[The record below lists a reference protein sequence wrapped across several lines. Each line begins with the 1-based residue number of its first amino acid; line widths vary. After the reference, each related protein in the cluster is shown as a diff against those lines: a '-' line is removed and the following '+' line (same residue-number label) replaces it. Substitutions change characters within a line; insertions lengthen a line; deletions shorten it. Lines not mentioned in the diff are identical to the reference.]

1 MFAGQLLLAFTCL
14 AFAAWL
20 HWNERHGWA
29 NESYDRN
36 NDDAYLSRRMRS
48 RRRVHL
54 LFAACGVLILI
65 SAFAGPGRIFIAV
78 WSIVSLTLLTVVGLA
93 GLDAIRTRR
102 YDKWKS
108 DKLRKRLL
116 NEGDS

>member
-1 MFAGQLLLAFTCL
+1 MFTSQMILAFTCL

-20 HWNERHGWA
+20 HWNEHHGWA
-29 NESYDRN
+29 NESYDRD
-36 NDDAYLSRRMRS
+36 NDDEYLNARMRS

-54 LFAACGVLILI
+54 LFATCGVLIAI
-65 SAFAGPGRIFIAV
+65 AAFAGPGRIFIAA

-102 YDKWKS
+102 YDKRKT
-108 DKLRKRLL
+108 DKRRKRLL